1 MDDRIGCED
10 AMDRGRSAAIGI
22 DLAGTGEW
30 RGELA
35 LIEVEARIE
44 EILDTC
50 PVPGRGDRLVED
62 DALVAFQIGATGDAI
77 GAVARRESDHLARAA
92 FIEHLDVAAADAGVG
107 QRGLESTRIIAHRC
121 TVKGEAATDRH
132 GEAASVD
139 SATSSTLAD
148 CR

>member
-10 AMDRGRSAAIGI
+10 AMDRGRSAVIRI

-35 LIEVEARIE
+35 LIEAEARIE

-50 PVPGRGDRLVED
+50 SVPGRGDRIVEN
-62 DALVAFQIGATGDAI
+62 DALVAFQTGATGDAI

-92 FIEHLDVAAADAGVG
+92 IIEHLDVAADATVG
-107 QRGLESTRIIAHRC
+107 RRGLESTRIVAHRC
-121 TVKGEAATDRH
+121 TVEGEAATDRH
-132 GEAASVD
+132 GG
-139 SATSSTLAD
+139 
-148 CR
+148 RQR